1 MHDLIVAFLEFAI
14 NVDVLDV
21 ETSQELEDLI
31 GLPFRDILDSS
42 LVFLSG
48 QMLNLDLSYCKRRS

>member
-1 MHDLIVAFLEFAI
+1 MHDLIVAFFEFAI

-31 GLPFRDILDSS
+31 GLPFGDVLDAS
-42 LVFLSG
+42 LVLFSG
-48 QMLNLDLSYCKRRS
+48 QMFNLDL